1 MQFYRSSGLGQ
12 SHGRKVMAAVE
23 AHMNI
28 RREVSM
34 HLGRRN
40 HKE

>member
-1 MQFYRSSGLGQ
+1 MNFTEPADSDKLVA
-12 SHGRKVMAAVE
+12 KVE

-40 HKE
+40 HK